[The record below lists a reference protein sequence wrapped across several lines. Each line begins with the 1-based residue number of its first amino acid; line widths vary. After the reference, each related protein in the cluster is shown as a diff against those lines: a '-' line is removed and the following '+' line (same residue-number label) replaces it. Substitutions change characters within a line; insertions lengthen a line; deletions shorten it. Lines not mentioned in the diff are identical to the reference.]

1 MSTAHRQ
8 FIGVLTP
15 SSNTALEPLT
25 SAIVAEVPGVSAH
38 FARFTVTEISMRE
51 QSSHQF
57 DVETILKAARQL
69 ADAKVGVICWSGTAA
84 SWLGVEQD
92 EALCAA
98 IQRDTGIPATT
109 SVLALNEL
117 LKRDH
122 IKTLGLVSP
131 YIDAVQ
137 ELIVANYR
145 KIGIDCSNEAHLSL
159 TVNHAFGLV
168 EPETLEKLLRQV
180 AAKRPDG
187 MTVMCTNLR
196 AARLADRLE
205 RELGIPI
212 YDSVSVVV
220 WKALQMLGYPPG
232 TVKGWGRLFN

>member
-1 MSTAHRQ
+1 MHRQ

-25 SAIVAEVPGVSAH
+25 SAILAGVPGVSAH

-51 QSSHQF
+51 QSSRQF
-57 DVETILKAARQL
+57 DITTILQAARRL

-92 EALCAA
+92 RALCAA

-117 LKRDH
+117 LERNKVH
-122 IKTLGLVSP
+122 TLGLVSP
-131 YIDAVQ
+131 YIDAIQ
-137 ELIVANYR
+137 QLIIANYH
-145 KIGIDCSNEAHLSL
+145 KIGIDCSNEAHLGL

-168 EPETLEKLLRQV
+168 EPSTLEQLLRRV
-180 AAKRPDG
+180 ASGRLDA

-196 AARLADRLE
+196 AAQLADGLE
-205 RELGIPI
+205 KELGIPI

-220 WKALQMLGYPPG
+220 WKALQMLGYPSG